1 MQCMQVQIPQPPRAL
16 VKHADD
22 KQGGKRL
29 CRLSPGHK
37 QTQRRHSPNAVT
49 IHATDA
55 LSQRENQDSSPLLS
69 SPPLRAASP
78 AEGTRKERALPF
90 PTRRLSLGSAS
101 PALFSIKTSIF
112 LKSGDIMQQQRGE
125 RKPARTTCRSEG
137 AAIKAATL
145 RWRVP
150 S

>member
-1 MQCMQVQIPQPPRAL
+1 MQCVQGQIPQPPRAL

-37 QTQRRHSPNAVT
+37 HTQRRHSPNTVT
-49 IHATDA
+49 VHAPNP

-69 SPPLRAASP
+69 PLLAAAASP
-78 AEGTRKERALPF
+78 SEGTRTERALPF
-90 PTRRLSLGSAS
+90 PARWLSLGSAS
-101 PALFSIKTSIF
+101 PALFSTKTSIF
-112 LKSGDIMQQQRGE
+112 LKSGDIMQQRRGE
-125 RKPARTTCRSEG
+125 RKPAWATCRREG